1 MSRRTRQ
8 QIEQERQ
15 QAIAL
20 AQSQFFG
27 GITKEEAIEVFKVLA
42 VLAQFPGATPPEP
55 LQGCNVVWTSTLKVG
70 DSLDKQVFD
79 VQVDYKGRRFFYTSR
94 QNRTIQLPDNTFM
107 ALESWDYQALRVVQ
121 QIKS

>member
-1 MSRRTRQ
+1 MW
-8 QIEQERQ
+8 
-15 QAIAL
+15 
-20 AQSQFFG
+20 F
-27 GITKEEAIEVFKVLA
+27 
-42 VLAQFPGATPPEP
+42 
-55 LQGCNVVWTSTLKVG
+55 WTSILKVG

>member
-55 LQGCNVVWTSTLKVG
+55 LQGCNVVLDFYLK
-70 DSLDKQVFD
+70 S
-79 VQVDYKGRRFFYTSR
+79 RRF
-94 QNRTIQLPDNTFM
+94 
-107 ALESWDYQALRVVQ
+107 LR
-121 QIKS
+121 